1 MFEKTLRLSTLSIAL
16 VALTVAGS
24 AEAKKK
30 KSEAPPAEDVQLEE
44 DDSASSSKKSSKG
57 ASKKKS
63 DDDAKPAE
71 EAPPAD
77 AAPADDAPAEDQP
90 EKTEAPPE
98 APTADTSAATSPV
111 EEKDKTYRFVGARLR
126 GLMIPSFVIGL
137 FGDGGKNVIAPNF
150 GPEFIIRKNDFEW
163 NFSITY
169 TSYVMSHTTFKSPS
183 DPQQAMELVNASLK
197 VLYFAADFV
206 WSHPFNPQWAVTY
219 GGGAG
224 LGIVWGPLYRSQ
236 AYPSNGGWNYCPAL
250 AATENVDPFGG
261 YCAIDPKLGNKP
273 QHVIGYQEPAW
284 TDGGSKPI
292 LFPWLAIQTGLRF
305 KPTHAFVARLDL
317 GIGFGQV
324 FLGLG
329 ADYGL

>member
-1 MFEKTLRLSTLSIAL
+1 MLEKTLRLSTLSLAL
-16 VALTVAGS
+16 VALTLAGN

-30 KSEAPPAEDVQLEE
+30 KSAPPPAEDVKLDE
-44 DDSASSSKKSSKG
+44 DAAASSKQKG
-57 ASKKKS
+57 SEDS
-63 DDDAKPAE
+63 KPAE
-71 EAPPAD
+71 D
-77 AAPADDAPAEDQP
+77 AAPAEETPAEDQG
-90 EKTEAPPE
+90 EKTEPPPE

-111 EEKDKTYRFVGARLR
+111 EEKDKTYQFVGARLR

-150 GPEFIIRKNDFEW
+150 GPEFAIRKNNFEY

-169 TSYVMSHTTFKSPS
+169 TSYVMSHTTFKAPS

-224 LGIVWGPLYRSQ
+224 LGVVWGPLYRSQ
-236 AYPSNGGWNYCPAL
+236 AYPNGSGGWNYCPAL
-250 AATENVDPFGG
+250 AQTENVDPFGG
-261 YCAIDPKLGNKP
+261 YCAIDSKLGNKP

>member
-1 MFEKTLRLSTLSIAL
+1 MLEKTLRLSTCSL
-16 VALTVAGS
+16 VLAALTLAGS

-30 KSEAPPAEDVQLEE
+30 KSEPPPTEDVQLDE
-44 DDSASSSKKSSKG
+44 DAAASSSKKD
-57 ASKKKS
+57 A
-63 DDDAKPAE
+63 DDSKPAD
-71 EAPPAD
+71 D
-77 AAPADDAPAEDQP
+77 AAPADASAEGEAQG
-90 EKTEAPPE
+90 EKTELPPE

-111 EEKDKTYRFVGARLR
+111 EEKDKTYQFVGARLR

-150 GPEFIIRKNDFEW
+150 GPEFAIRRNNFEYD
-163 NFSITY
+163 FSITY
-169 TSYVMSHTTFKSPS
+169 TSYVMSHTTFKSPT
-183 DPQQAMELVNASLK
+183 DPQEAMELVNASLK

-224 LGIVWGPLYRSQ
+224 LGVVWGPLYRSQ
-236 AYPSNGGWNYCPAL
+236 AYPNGSGGWNYCPAL
-250 AATENVDPFGG
+250 AANDGADPFKG
-261 YCAIDPKLGNKP
+261 YCVVDPKLGSKP

-305 KPTHAFVARLDL
+305 KPSHAFVARLDL

>member
-1 MFEKTLRLSTLSIAL
+1 MLRKTQLLSTLSLAL
-16 VALTVAGS
+16 AALTLAGS

-30 KSEAPPAEDVQLEE
+30 KSEPPPAEEVKLE
-44 DDSASSSKKSSKG
+44 
-57 ASKKKS
+57 
-63 DDDAKPAE
+63 DDDASSQKSSEDSKPAD
-71 EAPPAD
+71 D
-77 AAPADDAPAEDQP
+77 AAPADAPAGDEAQG
-90 EKTEAPPE
+90 ENTEPPPE
-98 APTADTSAATSPV
+98 APVADTSAASSPV
-111 EEKDKTYRFVGARLR
+111 EEKDKTYQFVGARLR

-137 FGDGGKNVIAPNF
+137 FGDGGKNVLAPNF
-150 GPEFIIRKNDFEW
+150 GPEFVIRKNDFEY

-169 TSYVMSHTTFKSPS
+169 TSYVMSHATFKSPT
-183 DPQQAMELVNASLK
+183 DPDTAMELVNARLK
-197 VLYFAADFV
+197 VLYLAADFV
-206 WSHPFNPQWAVTY
+206 WSHPFTPEWAVTY

-224 LGIVWGPLYRSQ
+224 LGVVWGPLYRSQ
-236 AYPSNGGWNYCPAL
+236 AYKNGSGGWNYCPSL
-250 AATENVDPFGG
+250 APNDGADPFNA
-261 YCAIDPKLGNKP
+261 YCVVDPKLGNKP

-305 KPTHAFVARLDL
+305 KPSHAFVARLDV

>member
-1 MFEKTLRLSTLSIAL
+1 MLHKTLRLSTFSLLLA
-16 VALTVAGS
+16 ALTLAGS
-24 AEAKKK
+24 ADAKKK
-30 KSEAPPAEDVQLEE
+30 KGDAPPAEDVKLDE
-44 DDSASSSKKSSKG
+44 DDSASKKGS
-57 ASKKKS
+57 
-63 DDDAKPAE
+63 DDAKPAE
-71 EAPPAD
+71 ETPPAD
-77 AAPADDAPAEDQP
+77 EAPAEGEG
-90 EKTEAPPE
+90 EKTEAPPA
-98 APTADTSAATSPV
+98 APTADTSAASSPV
-111 EEKDKTYRFVGARLR
+111 EEKDKTYQFVGARLR

-150 GPEFIIRKNDFEW
+150 GPEFAIRRNNFEY

-169 TSYVMSHTTFKSPS
+169 TSYVMSHTTFKSPT

-197 VLYFAADFV
+197 VLYLAADFV
-206 WSHPFNPQWAVTY
+206 WSHPLSPQVAWTY

-236 AYPSNGGWNYCPAL
+236 AYPNGSGGWNYCPAL
-250 AATENVDPFGG
+250 AQNDGADPFKG
-261 YCAIDPKLGNKP
+261 YCVVDSKLGNKP

-305 KPTHAFVARLDL
+305 KPSHAFVARLDL